1 MKLFIKNLQKK
12 IPVSRPK
19 IKQAVLKV
27 LSREISVKA
36 GEINISFISDSK
48 IRKLN
53 ALYHNRNYPT
63 DVLAFDLSVDK
74 KNLIVDIYISADT
87 AVKNSRIFRTEPK
100 TELYLY
106 VIHAMLHIAGYDDH
120 SLKET
125 SLMRKKEDTYLKW
138 LLSKPKQ

>member
-1 MKLFIKNLQKK
+1 VKIIIKNLQKK

-27 LSREISVKA
+27 LAREICGKP
-36 GEINISFISDSK
+36 GEINISFISDTK

-53 ALYHNRNYPT
+53 ALYHGRNYPT
-63 DVLAFDLSVDK
+63 DVLAFDLSGDK
-74 KNLIVDIYISADT
+74 ESLIADIYISADT
-87 AVKNSRIFRTEPK
+87 ALKNSRIFRTDPRS
-100 TELYLY
+100 ELYLY

-125 SLMRKKEDTYLKW
+125 GLMRKKENTYLKW

>member
-1 MKLFIKNLQKK
+1 VKIVIKNLQKK

-19 IKQAVLKV
+19 IRQAVLKV
-27 LSREISVKA
+27 ISRETRGKA

-63 DVLAFDLSVDK
+63 DVLAFDLSNDK
-74 KNLIVDIYISADT
+74 ENLIVDIYISADT
-87 AVKNSRIFRTEPK
+87 AAKNSKIFRTDPK
-100 TELYLY
+100 IELYLY

-120 SLKET
+120 SRKQT
-125 SLMRKKEDTYLKW
+125 ALMREKENTYLKW
-138 LLSKPKQ
+138 LLSRPKQ